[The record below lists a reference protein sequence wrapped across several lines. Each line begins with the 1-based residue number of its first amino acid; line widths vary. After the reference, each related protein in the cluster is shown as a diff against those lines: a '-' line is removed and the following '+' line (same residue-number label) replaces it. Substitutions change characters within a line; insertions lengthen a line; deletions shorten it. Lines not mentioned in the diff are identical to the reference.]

1 MAISNARQAFLATPY
16 DLFLIDATADTALAN
31 ITTANTVRDVLDI
44 LNGVASRNRVTT
56 VDSTGYSSSVQ
67 V

>member
-1 MAISNARQAFLATPY
+1 MPISNTRQAFLASPY
-16 DLFLIDATADTALAN
+16 DTFLLDATSDAALAN
-31 ITTANTVRDVLDI
+31 LTTANTVRDVLDI

-56 VDSTGYSSSVQ
+56 ADSTGYSSSVQ

>member
-1 MAISNARQAFLATPY
+1 MPISNTRQAFLATPY
-16 DLFLIDATADTALAN
+16 DAFQLDATSDAALAN
-31 ITTANTVRDVLDI
+31 LTTANTVRDVLDI

-56 VDSTGYSSSVQ
+56 ADSTGYSSSVQ